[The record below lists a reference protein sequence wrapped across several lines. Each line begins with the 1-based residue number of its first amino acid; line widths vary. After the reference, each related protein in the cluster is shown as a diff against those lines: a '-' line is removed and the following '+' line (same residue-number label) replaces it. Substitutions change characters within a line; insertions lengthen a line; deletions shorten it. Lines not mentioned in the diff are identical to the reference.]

1 MKEKI
6 AMLQERLDKALPED
20 WEDVETHEDLYG
32 MYERAFERALSVA
45 EEALAL
51 LKKGGEPCGTD

>member
-45 EEALAL
+45 EETLAL
-51 LKKGGEPCGTD
+51 LKKGG